1 MKRYSDEA
9 ASASVLAK
17 EMLAAEK
24 AKLKSLYDARDYETE
39 EEANAVFHEARNEK
53 QKREKAYGNARTA
66 EQKTR
71 SAKENAETLI
81 RRYLQELPGQKDER
95 ERRRKAYEQ
104 IMEEKDLAEA
114 EWTGLTERYQRN
126 DPELIQKKGGC
137 TREKE
142 SGSRESVQCFKESD
156 RRTGKTGTGRAG
168 SCEDVSRK
176 KGR

>member
-1 MKRYSDEA
+1 M
-9 ASASVLAK
+9 
-17 EMLAAEK
+17 
-24 AKLKSLYDARDYETE
+24 YDARDYETS

-114 EWTGLTERYQRN
+114 E
-126 DPELIQKKGGC
+126 
-137 TREKE
+137 
-142 SGSRESVQCFKESD
+142 
-156 RRTGKTGTGRAG
+156 
-168 SCEDVSRK
+168 
-176 KGR
+176 